1 MVTVLTCAD
10 ALRILEE
17 NHEQLER
24 LGVEKIALYG
34 SVARNE
40 ATAESDVDVLVE
52 LADEKLTLEGY
63 MDLCFFLEDLFGRH
77 VDVTTFRS
85 LKPHWRDYVLADAVY
100 PETSDKVPAASK
112 SDT

>member
-10 ALRILEE
+10 ALRMLEA
-17 NHEQLER
+17 NHEQLKR
-24 LGVEKIALYG
+24 LGVQKIALYG

-40 ATAESDVDVLVE
+40 ATAGSDVDVLVE

-63 MDLCFFLEDLFGRH
+63 MDLCFFLEELFGRC